1 MGGQVGENY
10 HRGRGWGGTRGF
22 VEGKLG
28 RRIAVEMQIN
38 KITNKNEKKK
48 TKRVYKGFVACH

>member
-1 MGGQVGENY
+1 VGG
-10 HRGRGWGGTRGF
+10 GWDRGF

-28 RRIAVEMQIN
+28 RERAFEMEIN

-48 TKRVYKGFVACH
+48 IHTHISWYRKMLLSLFYCV